1 MVVTAGFGS
10 ELLVPDFFDDLFAS
24 EGTDVNSFF
33 LIRLQRY
40 YFFFELTK
48 NFRKK
53 MQKKHQILAYVKTFH
68 YLCRRK

>member
-40 YFFFELTK
+40 YFFL
-48 NFRKK
+48 N
-53 MQKKHQILAYVKTFH
+53 
-68 YLCRRK
+68 